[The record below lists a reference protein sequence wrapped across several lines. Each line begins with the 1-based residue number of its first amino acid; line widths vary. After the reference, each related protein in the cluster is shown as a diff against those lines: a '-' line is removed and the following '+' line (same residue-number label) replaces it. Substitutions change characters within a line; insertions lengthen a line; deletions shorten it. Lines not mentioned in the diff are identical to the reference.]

1 MKRAI
6 VGSIACSLLIGW
18 AAYAI
23 ARIADSPTVNRLVVV
38 VMVASMF
45 AGAFGVISGAW
56 AAHRDAQRRRWRP

>member
-1 MKRAI
+1 MKKSLF
-6 VGSIACSLLIGW
+6 VSILCSLLIGW

-45 AGAFGVISGAW
+45 AGGFAVISGAW
-56 AAHRDAQRRRWRP
+56 SAHRDAKRRGWRP